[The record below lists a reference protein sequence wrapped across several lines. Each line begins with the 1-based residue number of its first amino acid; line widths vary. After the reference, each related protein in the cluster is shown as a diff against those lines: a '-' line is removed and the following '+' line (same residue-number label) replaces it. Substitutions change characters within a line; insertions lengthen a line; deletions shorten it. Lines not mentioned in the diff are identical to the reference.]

1 MLAFLRVIAAAA
13 VMCAHSAT
21 FIACAQTYPVKPIR
35 IVVGFTPGGV
45 ATSVA
50 RLLGSKLSE
59 SLGQNVIIE
68 NRGGASG
75 AIANEMVAKSPPDGY
90 TLLIVGATAAVLP
103 SLRNNL
109 PYDLE
114 RDLTAISLVSNAPFV
129 LVVHPSV
136 PARSAGELIA
146 LARARPGKVSFGS
159 VGVGSTPHLMAELFR
174 MMAKLDIMHV
184 PYKGGSENA
193 VANAS
198 GQVEMSFLSAPS
210 LQPLIGGNRVRALAV
225 SSAKR
230 VSFLPGLPALSES
243 LPGYDYANWNGVT
256 APAALPKDIVARL
269 NAVIVKMAAA
279 PDVKELFN
287 QQGMEPLSST
297 PEQFAAFLR
306 NEVAKNAKLVQ
317 AIGIKAE

>member
-1 MLAFLRVIAAAA
+1 
-13 VMCAHSAT
+13 
-21 FIACAQTYPVKPIR
+21 
-35 IVVGFTPGGV
+35 
-45 ATSVA
+45 
-50 RLLGSKLSE
+50 
-59 SLGQNVIIE
+59 
-68 NRGGASG
+68 
-75 AIANEMVAKSPPDGY
+75 MVAKSPPDGY

-136 PARSAGELIA
+136 PARSASELIA

-269 NAVIVKMAAA
+269 NAVIVKMAMA

-306 NEVAKNAKLVQ
+306 NEVAKNAKLVK